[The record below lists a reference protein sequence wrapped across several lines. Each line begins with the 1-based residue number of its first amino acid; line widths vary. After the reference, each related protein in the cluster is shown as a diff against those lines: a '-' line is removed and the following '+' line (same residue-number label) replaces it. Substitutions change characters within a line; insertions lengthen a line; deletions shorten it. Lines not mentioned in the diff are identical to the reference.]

1 MFDRQK
7 KGERAVLV
15 LPHARGS
22 GDAERRAA
30 EFAELVKSA
39 GAEVLG
45 SVTAR
50 VEAPNPRFYIGSGK
64 ADEVAEMVRALD
76 ADLVLVDH
84 LLSPVQERNLEK
96 HLSAR
101 VVDRA
106 GLILDIF
113 AQRARS
119 HEGKLEVEL
128 AQLKHIATR
137 LVRGWTH
144 LDAQRGGAIGNRGPG
159 ETQLETDRRL
169 LNERVKILGKRLE
182 KVQTQRTQQRRAR
195 LRNTVPRVAL
205 VGYTN
210 AGKSTLFN
218 ALTEAGTF
226 AANQLFATLDTTLR
240 RMEFAPGEPLVLA
253 DTVGFIRHLPHELVT
268 AFRSTLEET
277 LEADLL
283 IHVVDAASPERDRQM
298 TDVEAVLKEING
310 YTWAD
315 RRQVASFKDLKND
328 GSTACGAWIYTGVYP
343 KEGEN
348 KARARTPDGPDG
360 PGTHLGWGFAWPANR
375 RTMYNRA
382 SADPQGRPWS
392 ERKKLVWWD
401 AAKGEWQSPDAIDFE
416 EKKPPSYEPDWSRKP
431 QGMDALSGSDPFIMI
446 ADGRCSLFV
455 PSGLKDAPLPA
466 HYEPVESPVRNAMYA
481 QQDNP
486 VAKKW
491 PSGFNAYHAPGDPRY
506 PYVLTTYR
514 LTEHHSGGTPTRSVA
529 STAELQPEGFAEIP
543 VELARELGIA
553 NRDWVVLSTA
563 RGEIETR
570 ALVTARVPPLEVQGQ
585 RVYQI
590 GLPFHFGWQGFATG
604 DVANV
609 LTSVV
614 GEPNTG
620 IHEGKA
626 LTCALRKGRLHA
638 PQEGP

>member
-45 SVTAR
+45 SVIAR

-218 ALTEAGTF
+218 ALTTGEVY
-226 AANQLFATLDTTLR
+226 AADQLFATLDPTVRKIDGLSCGP
-240 RMEFAPGEPLVLA
+240 AVLA
-253 DTVGFIRHLPHELVT
+253 DTVGFIRELPHDLVA
-268 AFRSTLEET
+268 AFRATLAEAR
-277 LEADLL
+277 EADLL
-283 IHVVDAASPERDRQM
+283 LHVSDAADDEREPLHRVVNKVLQEIDAGDLPQLQVMNKIDLAGLEPRIDR
-298 TDVEAVLKEING
+298 
-310 YTWAD
+310 
-315 RRQVASFKDLKND
+315 D
-328 GSTACGAWIYTGVYP
+328 G
-343 KEGEN
+343 
-348 KARARTPDGPDG
+348 D
-360 PGTHLGWGFAWPANR
+360 
-375 RTMYNRA
+375 
-382 SADPQGRPWS
+382 GRPY
-392 ERKKLVWWD
+392 RVWLS
-401 AAKGEWQSPDAIDFE
+401 AATGA
-416 EKKPPSYEPDWSRKP
+416 
-431 QGMDALSGSDPFIMI
+431 G
-446 ADGRCSLFV
+446 
-455 PSGLKDAPLPA
+455 
-466 HYEPVESPVRNAMYA
+466 
-481 QQDNP
+481 
-486 VAKKW
+486 
-491 PSGFNAYHAPGDPRY
+491 
-506 PYVLTTYR
+506 
-514 LTEHHSGGTPTRSVA
+514 
-529 STAELQPEGFAEIP
+529 
-543 VELARELGIA
+543 VELLHQALGELLGGD
-553 NRDWVVLSTA
+553 RVQSSLHLPLSA
-563 RGEIETR
+563 
-570 ALVTARVPPLEVQGQ
+570 
-585 RVYQI
+585 
-590 GLPFHFGWQGFATG
+590 
-604 DVANV
+604 
-609 LTSVV
+609 
-614 GEPNTG
+614 
-620 IHEGKA
+620 
-626 LTCALRKGRLHA
+626 GRLHA
-638 PQEGP
+638 RLKASGAIAEETVDEHGWRLQIDAPRSVLAPLGADATEAGMLRDLLAPAS